1 MIATPQ
7 HCTNFCEQHHLGAC
21 TIYLQNYRLQAP
33 RIRFEDLEQRYLRNF
48 RDDAPMH
55 YISEIHISKVFT
67 NHLY

>member
-1 MIATPQ
+1 VNNIILELALFIFKIIDFRQ
-7 HCTNFCEQHHLGAC
+7 GSNAL
-21 TIYLQNYRLQAP
+21 LQAP

-67 NHLY
+67 NHL